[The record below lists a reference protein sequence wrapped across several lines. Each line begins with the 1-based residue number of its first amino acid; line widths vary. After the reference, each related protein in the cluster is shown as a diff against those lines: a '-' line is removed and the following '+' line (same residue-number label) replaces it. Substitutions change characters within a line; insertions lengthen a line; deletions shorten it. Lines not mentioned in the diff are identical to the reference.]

1 MNIAMM
7 RSSSMLEFRPPPPF
21 AIREGECRC
30 AVFGVYAVVVL
41 RVLFLLVHN
50 SPLACG
56 LSSLRILH
64 TQTDCDILEHIKGLA
79 PII

>member
-7 RSSSMLEFRPPPPF
+7 RSSSMLEFRPPP
-21 AIREGECRC
+21 ICDSGMGGC

-41 RVLFLLVHN
+41 RVLFLFVHN
-50 SPLACG
+50 STVVCG
-56 LSSLRILH
+56 PSSLRILH

>member
-1 MNIAMM
+1 
-7 RSSSMLEFRPPPPF
+7 MLEFRPPPF

>member
-1 MNIAMM
+1 M
-7 RSSSMLEFRPPPPF
+7 
-21 AIREGECRC
+21 GGC

-41 RVLFLLVHN
+41 RVLFLFVHN
-50 SPLACG
+50 STVVCG
-56 LSSLRILH
+56 PSSLRILH